1 MEKQNAESKANTANM
16 EYLNLH
22 GERSTVLTPPL
33 DILGAARDLNR
44 PGSATRAKLSF
55 SFEKIEA

>member
-22 GERSTVLTPPL
+22 HEAVRLFR
-33 DILGAARDLNR
+33 DIYREALRAARIRLTIEEILLR
-44 PGSATRAKLSF
+44 RARGPQC
-55 SFEKIEA
+55 